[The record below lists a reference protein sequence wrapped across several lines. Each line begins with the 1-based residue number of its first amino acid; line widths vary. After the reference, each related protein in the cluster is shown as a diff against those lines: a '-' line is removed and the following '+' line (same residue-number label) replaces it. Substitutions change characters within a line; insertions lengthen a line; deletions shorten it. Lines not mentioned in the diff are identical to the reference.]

1 MSVTFGEAIDA
12 SLFQLKF
19 IATLSSK

>member
-12 SLFQLKF
+12 SLFQLKL